1 MNNSKLVVEGQTD
14 TLFFQALIQKEN
26 LNLDVEPRHSVSKI
40 PNLLEALFDD
50 LRDGVIEHLGIVAD
64 ADYTTSK
71 GIGGFKKRWQQLTQP
86 LKNMGYNITAPPS
99 QNYKGNIFT
108 HQNGLPP
115 VGLWLMPDHK
125 NDGML
130 ESLIKQTVCE
140 GEQQS
145 LLQTATVCLN
155 QLPITL
161 FKHHHHTKATLYT
174 WLAWQKKPG
183 QALVSTLNADLI
195 DLQSLE
201 IQAFIKWLRDVFT

>member
-1 MNNSKLVVEGQTD
+1 VPFRVFELLAEV
-14 TLFFQALIQKEN
+14 
-26 LNLDVEPRHSVSKI
+26 RHSII

-71 GIGGFKKRWQQLTQP
+71 GIGGFNKRWQQFHP
-86 LKNMGYNITAPPS
+86 D
-99 QNYKGNIFT
+99 
-108 HQNGLPP
+108 GLPP

-130 ESLIKQTVCE
+130 EDLIKQTVCE

-155 QLPITL
+155 RLPITL
-161 FKHHHHTKATLYT
+161 FKPHHHTKATLYT
-174 WLAWQKKPG
+174 WLAWQKRPG
-183 QALVSTLNADLI
+183 QALVSTVNADLI
-195 DLQSLE
+195 DRQSQE
-201 IQAFIKWLRDVFT
+201 IQSFLKWLRKVFS